1 MYAKQQT
8 SFRLSELQYTLWQVK
23 YEWQKTKKEKNW
35 IKIIKNADYE
45 SLLKRMFHCSGS
57 GHNSALG
64 VSLLCHPSSVF
75 QCPLVYHTSSVLYF
89 HSFTCTCKCL
99 LLPQCVTNQKE
110 HNMGLQFSQ
119 LPTPLSFSYPFL
131 VSALQF
137 PGSKLAAEEASLA
150 AAVCD
155 IRKKDSN
162 SRH

>member
-1 MYAKQQT
+1 M
-8 SFRLSELQYTLWQVK
+8 
-23 YEWQKTKKEKNW
+23 
-35 IKIIKNADYE
+35 
-45 SLLKRMFHCSGS
+45 
-57 GHNSALG
+57 
-64 VSLLCHPSSVF
+64 PPF
-75 QCPLVYHTSSVLYF
+75 QCLSVSLVYHTSSVLYF
-89 HSFTCTCKCL
+89 HLFTCTCKCL

>member
-1 MYAKQQT
+1 M
-8 SFRLSELQYTLWQVK
+8 
-23 YEWQKTKKEKNW
+23 TKNKKRKKLNKNNKKMQIMKVCRKE
-35 IKIIKNADYE
+35 
-45 SLLKRMFHCSGS
+45 CSIAQAVDI
-57 GHNSALG
+57 NSALG
-64 VSLLCHPSSVF
+64 VSLVCHPSSVF